1 MNETAHSRS
10 PRAAGTVPKILSSS
24 ATQTSDGGGYWRTG
38 VISGVANYALATCQT
53 VGAAA
58 LRRPFIDIF
67 RTLTAHYI
75 AVSKAS
81 GCGVSRDGVRRGRRQ
96 RRLTGSYTSA
106 GPGVNN
112 SDPGNVLWVRLVPI
126 LVLPPHHTH
135 RTLSDDQNQTR
146 SSKNFPAYEK
156 ETDPFGGS
164 YQRNAAQTDI
174 GQANG
179 A

>member
-1 MNETAHSRS
+1 MNETVHSRS

-38 VISGVANYALATCQT
+38 VISGVANDALATCQT
-53 VGAAA
+53 VGAATA

-67 RTLTAHYI
+67 RTLTAHCI

-81 GCGVSRDGVRRGRRQ
+81 GCGVSRDGFGGADVN
-96 RRLTGSYTSA
+96 RLTGSYTSA

-146 SSKNFPAYEK
+146 SPKNFPAYEK